1 MAAPVAQMVAPSHC
15 CPGRDVEE
23 GAARAWDGAWPVHQ
37 PEAVWLLMGAASPR
51 GDRYHL
57 SETPRASYGG
67 VKLCLE
73 LMKSKIRWGRS

>member
-37 PEAVWLLMGAASPR
+37 PEAVWLLTGAASSR
-51 GDRYHL
+51 GD
-57 SETPRASYGG
+57 
-67 VKLCLE
+67 
-73 LMKSKIRWGRS
+73 

>member
-23 GAARAWDGAWPVHQ
+23 GAARAWDGAWPMHQ

-51 GDRYHL
+51 ETDITSQKHL
-57 SETPRASYGG
+57 GQVMVE
-67 VKLCLE
+67 
-73 LMKSKIRWGRS
+73 